1 MNSAVILIIYAVK
14 LLVNKEV
21 DGLYFYLTTL
31 LLSVSSNFSASGP
44 FKIRKTFRSTDGME
58 VA

>member
-1 MNSAVILIIYAVK
+1 MNTAVILIIYAVK

-31 LLSVSSNFSASGP
+31 LLSLSSNFSASGP
-44 FKIRKTFRSTDGME
+44 VNIRKTFRSTDGME